1 MAAALNR
8 GARLTDL
15 RELLQLTQNELAQA
29 ADVPQSTI
37 SAVEKGDRELTPAMV
52 NAVCA
57 GVRVPLTFFDFPAVR
72 VDPAAVHF
80 RKMSSAG
87 VKSTKSALR
96 YFEELQRIT
105 NLLMEEWSGKRT
117 ELKPVTGHIDGADI
131 EEIAVEVRDELGI
144 SQDQP
149 VKHVMRAVER
159 SGIAV
164 APLVRLGMDHPAFDG
179 HSGMSRAR
187 SESALVMFAPS
198 TAGDR
203 QRFTVA
209 HELGHLKLHF
219 ARTVDDE
226 RTREKEAHRFAG
238 ALLYP
243 RHVAKRDI
251 SESLSL
257 NGYARIKA
265 RWGIAI
271 QALIQRGRDLRLIS
285 TDRHR
290 SLMIQVS
297 SRGWRKNEPVEV
309 GVEHPIL
316 LWRLLSSK
324 YGDAPYMAASHDFGI
339 APELLELWI
348 PNRAAKRG
356 PTGDV
361 VPLFSTGQRSTR
373 NPRQRH

>member
-1 MAAALNR
+1 VAAAPIH

-15 RELLQLTQNELAQA
+15 RELLQLTQKELAQI
-29 ADVPQSTI
+29 ADIPQSTI
-37 SAVEKGDRELTPAMV
+37 SSVERGDREPTDAMLT
-52 NAVCA
+52 AVCA
-57 GVRVPLTFFDFPAVR
+57 AVRMPLSFFAFPATPT
-72 VDPAAVHF
+72 DPAAVHF
-80 RKMSSAG
+80 RKTARAG
-87 VKSTKSALR
+87 VKATRSALR

-105 NLLMEEWSGKRT
+105 SRLMEESRRTPIGLLPVSGQI
-117 ELKPVTGHIDGADI
+117 TGMDI
-131 EEIAVEVRDELGI
+131 EEIAAEARDELGI
-144 SQDQP
+144 PRDLP
-149 VKHVMRAVER
+149 VKHVMRSVER
-159 SGIAV
+159 AGAAI

-179 HSGMSRAR
+179 HSGMSR
-187 SESALVMFAPS
+187 STSQSALVMYTPS

-209 HELGHLKLHF
+209 HELGHLKLHLG
-219 ARTVDDE
+219 RVVSDE
-226 RTREKEAHRFAG
+226 RALEKEAHRFSG
-238 ALLYP
+238 AFLYP
-243 RHVAKRDI
+243 RHVADCDI

-265 RWGIAI
+265 KWGVAI

-285 TDRHR
+285 SDRHR

-324 YGDAPYMAASHDFGI
+324 YGDSPYMAASYDFGI

-348 PNRAAKRG
+348 PNRATSPGLTAK
-356 PTGDV
+356 V
-361 VPLFSTGQRSTR
+361 VALPSKQQSTR
-373 NPRQRH
+373 GSAWA